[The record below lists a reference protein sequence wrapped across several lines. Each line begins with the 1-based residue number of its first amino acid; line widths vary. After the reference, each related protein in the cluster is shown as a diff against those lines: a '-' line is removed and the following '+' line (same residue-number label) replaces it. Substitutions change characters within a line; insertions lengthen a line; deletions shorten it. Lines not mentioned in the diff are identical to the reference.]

1 MAVNNSEFVLN
12 QASTS
17 SQSTGDSTTEPTW
30 ESLLP
35 MFDTLTNLM
44 STMTPAERQAIMPRL
59 EKLDG
64 ALDDLML
71 VACGKS
77 FDDTV
82 LSFSQQNILLD
93 IKSLKLKLNRSY
105 RAGGLLLY
113 QSHSGSIV

>member
-82 LSFSQQNILLD
+82 LPS
-93 IKSLKLKLNRSY
+93 
-105 RAGGLLLY
+105 GGTAPV
-113 QSHSGSIV
+113 SKPFRKHSIGPCSGDKGPGKPANPSVKKG